1 MSGGED
7 FVASSQHRMRENMDS
22 KFLKR
27 IKRRD
32 RMARW
37 LISAGGLTV
46 IGSVLF
52 ILLLIVRVAVP
63 LFQAPRAEVF
73 SRFALP
79 PEVPAAEVLTVGLDE
94 YLESAFT
101 LSRDGSFAFFEAR
114 RGELFDRL
122 AVEPPTPAAQV
133 TAVEYDGGH
142 VYALLW
148 SDGSLSLE
156 QIRFQPQF
164 DEQGRRSIVYN
175 HERLALFSPPAGY
188 PVRSLARIDGK
199 GRQTRVSLLADNRL
213 LVEQTEV
220 SEDFL
225 GNRSEERHEQVLE
238 EAPVEAVT
246 ALALDHAGHTLYAGT
261 GSGFLLRWNLE
272 EAGSPVL
279 LDRLPAFTD
288 RRAVTALGLVFGDIS
303 LAVGDAQG
311 GLSTWFPVV
320 GEENS
325 GEKRLHRIH
334 TLKGHAGAVTTILPS
349 QRDKSLLSLD
359 QGGVLHLDHMTSER
373 HLLALEGGTPLRHF
387 AYSARGNGIFGI
399 DADGQAVLWTVDNPH
414 PEVSLG
420 TLFGKVW
427 YEGYPAPVF
436 AWQSS
441 SASDDFEPKFSLT
454 PLIFGTLKGTFYAM
468 LLAVPLALFGAIYT
482 SQFGSPRLRQ
492 MIKPTVEIMA
502 AIPSVVIGFLAAL
515 WLAPLIERNI
525 AALFLSLALL
535 PTTFVLALLAW
546 QGARRSEPLR
556 RIERGFE
563 FLALVPVLVL
573 AIAGAWV
580 LGPLVESWLFAGDFR
595 QWLFDT
601 SGARYDQRNC
611 IIIGFAL
618 GFAVIPII
626 FTIAEDSLSNVP
638 GSLKAASLALGAS
651 RWQTV
656 WRVILPS
663 ASPGIF
669 AGVMIGFGRAIGETM
684 IVLMATGNTAIMDLS
699 IFNGMRPLSA
709 NIAVEIPEAPF
720 GGSLY
725 RILFLSA
732 VLLFILTFVLN
743 TAAEIVRQR
752 LRKKYGRF

>member
-1 MSGGED
+1 
-7 FVASSQHRMRENMDS
+7 
-22 KFLKR
+22 
-27 IKRRD
+27 
-32 RMARW
+32 MARW

-46 IGSVLF
+46 IGSVIF

-101 LSRDGSFAFFEAR
+101 ISRDGSFAFFEAR

-122 AVEPPTPAAQV
+122 TLEPPVPEAQV
-133 TAVEYDGGH
+133 RGVEYDGGH
-142 VYALLW
+142 IYELLW

-164 DEQGRRSIVYN
+164 DEQGGRKVVFN
-175 HERLALFSPPAGY
+175 HERLALFPPPAPGH
-188 PVRSLARIDGK
+188 PVRSLARIDAE

-213 LVEQTEV
+213 LVEQTEIT
-220 SEDFL
+220 EDFL

-238 EAPVEAVT
+238 DAPAETVT
-246 ALALDHAGHTLYAGT
+246 ALTLDHTGHALYVGT
-261 GSGFLLRWNLE
+261 GSGILLRWNLE

-279 LDRLPAFTD
+279 LDRVPAFAEP
-288 RRAVTALGLVFGDIS
+288 RPVTALGLVFGDIS

-334 TLKGHAGAVTTILPS
+334 TLKAHAGAVTAILPS
-349 QRDKSLLSLD
+349 RRDKSLLSLD
-359 QGGVLHLDHMTSER
+359 QGGALHLDHMTSER
-373 HLLALEGGTPLRHF
+373 HLLALEGAGALRHF
-387 AYSARGNGIFGI
+387 AFSARGNGVFAVA
-399 DADGQAVLWTVDNPH
+399 ADGQATLWTVDNPH

-427 YEGYPAPVF
+427 YEGYPAPAHV
-436 AWQSS
+436 WQSS

-515 WLAPLIERNI
+515 
-525 AALFLSLALL
+525 
-535 PTTFVLALLAW
+535 
-546 QGARRSEPLR
+546 
-556 RIERGFE
+556 
-563 FLALVPVLVL
+563 
-573 AIAGAWV
+573 
-580 LGPLVESWLFAGDFR
+580 
-595 QWLFDT
+595 
-601 SGARYDQRNC
+601 
-611 IIIGFAL
+611 
-618 GFAVIPII
+618 
-626 FTIAEDSLSNVP
+626 
-638 GSLKAASLALGAS
+638 
-651 RWQTV
+651 
-656 WRVILPS
+656 
-663 ASPGIF
+663 
-669 AGVMIGFGRAIGETM
+669 
-684 IVLMATGNTAIMDLS
+684 
-699 IFNGMRPLSA
+699 
-709 NIAVEIPEAPF
+709 
-720 GGSLY
+720 
-725 RILFLSA
+725 
-732 VLLFILTFVLN
+732 
-743 TAAEIVRQR
+743 
-752 LRKKYGRF
+752 

>member
-1 MSGGED
+1 
-7 FVASSQHRMRENMDS
+7 MDS

-32 RMARW
+32 RVARW
-37 LISAGGLTV
+37 VISAGGLTV

-79 PEVPAAEVLTVGLDE
+79 PEVPAAEVLAVGLDE

-101 LSRDGSFAFFEAR
+101 FSRDGSFAFFESR
-114 RGELFDRL
+114 RGALTDRL
-122 AVEPPTPAAQV
+122 TVAPPTPEAQV
-133 TAVEYDGGH
+133 RNVEYDGGH
-142 VYALLW
+142 VYGVLW

-156 QIRFQPQF
+156 EVRFQPRF
-164 DEQGRRSIVYN
+164 DAQGQRTIVYG
-175 HERLALFSPPAGY
+175 HERLALFPPPAAGY
-188 PVRSLARIDGK
+188 PVRSLARIDED

-213 LVEQTEV
+213 LVEQTLV

-225 GNRSEERHEQVLE
+225 GNRSEERHEQLLE
-238 EAPVEAVT
+238 EAPAEVVT
-246 ALALDHAGHTLYAGT
+246 ALALDRAGHVLYVGT
-261 GSGFLLRWNLE
+261 GSGILLRWSLA

-279 LDRLPAFTD
+279 LDRLPAFSD
-288 RRAVTALGLVFGDIS
+288 QRAVTALGLVFGDIS
-303 LAVGDAQG
+303 LAVGDASG
-311 GLSTWFPVV
+311 GLSTWFPVA
-320 GEENS
+320 GENHPAD
-325 GEKRLHRIH
+325 KRLRRIH
-334 TLKGHAGAVTTILPS
+334 TLKRHADAVTTILPS

-359 QGGVLHLDHMTSER
+359 QAGILHLDHMTSER
-373 HLLALEGGTPLRHF
+373 HLLALESGNGVRHF
-387 AYSARGNGIFGI
+387 AFSARGNGLFAV
-399 DADGQAVLWTVDNPH
+399 DADGQAVLWTIDNPH

-427 YEGYPAPVF
+427 YEGYPAPAHV
-436 AWQSS
+436 WQSS

-468 LLAVPLALFGAIYT
+468 LLAVPLALAGAVYT

-492 MIKPTVEIMA
+492 TIKPTVEIMA

-525 AALFLSLALL
+525 APLFLSLALL

-546 QGARRSEPLR
+546 QGVRRVEPLR
-556 RIERGFE
+556 RIERGYE
-563 FLALVPVLVL
+563 FLALIPVLVL
-573 AIAGAWV
+573 AIAAAWV
-580 LGPLVESWLFAGDFR
+580 FGPLVENYLFAGDFR

-601 SGARYDQRNC
+601 TGARYDQRNC

-709 NIAVEIPEAPF
+709 NVAVEIPEAPL

-732 VLLFILTFVLN
+732 VLLFMLTFVLN